1 MRLSELDLPKS
12 QLLMLVENYVYIA
25 RNKSIFLNKLEGYT
39 YEELA
44 EMYNL
49 STVRVKEIVKEC
61 LDKISKHSES
71 LRILMS
77 YRRRDVRLL
86 EVLPGP

>member
-12 QLLMLVENYVYIA
+12 QLIILVEDYIYHA
-25 RNKSIFLNKLEGYT
+25 RNKTIFLQKLEGYT

-49 STVRVKEIVKEC
+49 STVRTKEIVKDC
-61 LDKISKHSES
+61 LNRISKH
-71 LRILMS
+71 IT
-77 YRRRDVRLL
+77 
-86 EVLPGP
+86 

>member
-12 QLLMLVENYVYIA
+12 QLLMLVENYIYIA

-61 LDKISKHSES
+61 LDKISKH
-71 LRILMS
+71 I
-77 YRRRDVRLL
+77 
-86 EVLPGP
+86 

>member
-1 MRLSELDLPKS
+1 MRMSELDLPKS
-12 QLLMLVENYVYIA
+12 QLVMLVENYVYIA

-49 STVRVKEIVKEC
+49 STARVKEIVKEC
-61 LDKISKHSES
+61 LDKISKH
-71 LRILMS
+71 IT
-77 YRRRDVRLL
+77 
-86 EVLPGP
+86 

>member
-12 QLLMLVENYVYIA
+12 QLVMLVENYVYIA

-61 LDKISKHSES
+61 LDKISKH
-71 LRILMS
+71 I
-77 YRRRDVRLL
+77 
-86 EVLPGP
+86 

>member
-12 QLLMLVENYVYIA
+12 QLVMLVENYVYIA

-61 LDKISKHSES
+61 LDKIAKH
-71 LRILMS
+71 I
-77 YRRRDVRLL
+77 
-86 EVLPGP
+86 

>member
-61 LDKISKHSES
+61 LDKISKH
-71 LRILMS
+71 I
-77 YRRRDVRLL
+77 
-86 EVLPGP
+86 

>member
-12 QLLMLVENYVYIA
+12 QLVMLVDDYIYIA
-25 RNKSIFLNKLEGYT
+25 RNKSVFLNKLEGYT

-61 LDKISKHSES
+61 LDKISKH
-71 LRILMS
+71 I
-77 YRRRDVRLL
+77 
-86 EVLPGP
+86 

>member
-1 MRLSELDLPKS
+1 MRMSELDLPKS
-12 QLLMLVENYVYIA
+12 QLVMLVENYVYVA

-61 LDKISKHSES
+61 LDKISKH
-71 LRILMS
+71 I
-77 YRRRDVRLL
+77 
-86 EVLPGP
+86 

>member
-1 MRLSELDLPKS
+1 MRMSELDIPKS
-12 QLLMLVENYVYIA
+12 QLIRLADDYVYIA
-25 RNKSIFLNKLEGYT
+25 RNKSVFLNKLEGYT

-61 LDKISKHSES
+61 LDKISKH
-71 LRILMS
+71 I
-77 YRRRDVRLL
+77 
-86 EVLPGP
+86 

>member
-1 MRLSELDLPKS
+1 MKLNELDISKS
-12 QLLMLVENYVYIA
+12 EIIHIA
-25 RNKSIFLNKLEGYT
+25 DEWIFVTRNKKIFLDKLEGFT

-61 LDKISKHSES
+61 LDKVSRHI
-71 LRILMS
+71 
-77 YRRRDVRLL
+77 
-86 EVLPGP
+86 